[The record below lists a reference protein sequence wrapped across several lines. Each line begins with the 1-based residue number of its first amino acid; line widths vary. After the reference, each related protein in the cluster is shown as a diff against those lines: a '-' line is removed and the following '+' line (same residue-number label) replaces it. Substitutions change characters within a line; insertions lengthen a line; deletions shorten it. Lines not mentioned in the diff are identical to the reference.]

1 MQNRLSSPALWIAV
15 AALVSFCVKELLG
28 LEIDS
33 TLSGFLDV
41 LLPVLVGFGILN
53 NPTDKNNF

>member
-15 AALVSFCVKELLG
+15 AALVSFCVKEFLG

>member
-15 AALVSFCVKELLG
+15 AALVSFCVKEFLG

-41 LLPVLVGFGILN
+41 LLPALVGFGILN